1 MTVTC
6 DALCHGAWS
15 VKKRV
20 HSFPLPSSTTNLPMA
35 DEPVL
40 SDELLRDRAR
50 IFEEFL
56 KDCPDNDYDADIGT
70 MLDQDKTRLL
80 VSVDDL
86 RRYNKD
92 YADG

>member
-6 DALCHGAWS
+6 DALCHGAP
-15 VKKRV
+15 VCKETR
-20 HSFPLPSSTTNLPMA
+20 PLSPPTFLHNQSPMA

>member
-1 MTVTC
+1 
-6 DALCHGAWS
+6 
-15 VKKRV
+15 
-20 HSFPLPSSTTNLPMA
+20 MA
-35 DEPVL
+35 DEPIL